1 MIVSSVIDFICIRIQ
16 AELDKFEK
24 TKTIPHDLLDGI
36 WSIEDI
42 EKCKPHM
49 TKLYQKRADKLISE
63 YSQNMSKDLS
73 VLRESLKKEYSHS
86 LTNARTR
93 DSDFVFPNIMK
104 KYRTDIN
111 PVRALYYETRNMVRR
126 YNPENYNHQWLAEL
140 ITDRSFNNSILD
152 ALEHDIKRIEK
163 ILKRYYWPLL
173 KLNEKEIPLE
183 LFHARQH
190 IKDARYYYEFFL
202 NMQDWQPDE

>member
-1 MIVSSVIDFICIRIQ
+1 MVSSVIDFICIRIQ

-24 TKTIPHDLLDGI
+24 TKTLPHDLLDGI
-36 WSIEDI
+36 WSIDDI

-49 TKLYQKRADKLISE
+49 SIAYQKRAEKLIKE
-63 YSQNMSKDLS
+63 YSQNMHKDLAS
-73 VLRESLKKEYSHS
+73 LRESLKKEYAHGLKNS
-86 LTNARTR
+86 RTR
-93 DSDFVFPNIMK
+93 SQEFIFPNIMK

-111 PVRALYYETRNMVRR
+111 PIRAIYYETRNMVRR
-126 YNPENYNHQWLAEL
+126 YNPDNHNHQWLAEL
-140 ITDRSFNNSILD
+140 VTDKAFNNTMLD

-173 KLNEKEIPLE
+173 KLNEKQIPLE

-202 NMQDWQPDE
+202 NMQDWMPDE

>member
-1 MIVSSVIDFICIRIQ
+1 MVSSVIDFICIRIQ

-24 TKTIPHDLLDGI
+24 TKTLPHDLLDGI

-49 TKLYQKRADKLISE
+49 STAYQKRAEKLIKE
-63 YSQNMSKDLS
+63 YSQNMHKDLAS
-73 VLRESLKKEYSHS
+73 LRESLKKEYAHGLKNS
-86 LTNARTR
+86 RTR
-93 DSDFVFPNIMK
+93 SQEFIFPNIMK

-111 PVRALYYETRNMVRR
+111 PIRAIYYETRNMVRR
-126 YNPENYNHQWLAEL
+126 YNPDNHNHQWLAEL
-140 ITDRSFNNSILD
+140 VTDKAFNNAMLD

-173 KLNEKEIPLE
+173 KLNEKQIPLE

-202 NMQDWQPDE
+202 NMQDWMPDE

>member
-1 MIVSSVIDFICIRIQ
+1 MVSSVIDFICIRIQ

-24 TKTIPHDLLDGI
+24 TKTLPHDLLDGI

-49 TKLYQKRADKLISE
+49 STAYQKRAEKLIKE
-63 YSQNMSKDLS
+63 YSQNMHKDLAS
-73 VLRESLKKEYSHS
+73 LRESLKKEYAHGLKNS
-86 LTNARTR
+86 RTR
-93 DSDFVFPNIMK
+93 SQEFIFPNIMK

-111 PVRALYYETRNMVRR
+111 PIRAIYYETRNMVRR
-126 YNPENYNHQWLAEL
+126 YNIDDHNHQWLAEL
-140 ITDRSFNNSILD
+140 VTDKEFNNAMLD

-173 KLNEKEIPLE
+173 KLNEKQIPLE

-190 IKDARYYYEFFL
+190 IKDARYYYQFFL
-202 NMQDWQPDE
+202 NMQDWMPDE